1 MDLLAAIALVL
12 ALEGLAMAIFARS
25 MPQLLAEFE
34 RLGPG
39 SLRRAG
45 VVCIALGTVLYL
57 LVRGGG

>member
-1 MDLLAAIALVL
+1 MDLIAAIALVMV
-12 ALEGLAMAIFARS
+12 LEGLAMTIFASS
-25 MPQLLAEFE
+25 MPALMAELE

-45 VVCIALGTVLYL
+45 LVCIALGTALYL

>member
-12 ALEGLAMAIFARS
+12 ILEGMALAVFARS
-25 MPQLLAEFE
+25 LPQLLAEIE

-45 VVCIALGTVLYL
+45 LVCIGLGTALYL
-57 LVRGGG
+57 MVRLG